1 VRNAA
6 LITGI
11 APLYYKSV
19 LERNPHLREQ
29 CVTAA
34 MPYGNSEGDYQY
46 LANSPRDT
54 FLFPK
59 HDTQHFHMIYAG
71 AMLPNADIVLERFL
85 DALVILREENSE
97 LMERLQIHFVGTGTS
112 PNDPKGYNVLPQ
124 VQRFGLGRWVHE
136 YPNRISYV
144 DVLNH
149 LAHSS
154 AILILGSTDPHYS
167 PSKIYQSVQA
177 KRPIFA
183 LLHEMSTAV
192 NVLRESLAGNA
203 VTFRG
208 ERIPNGREI
217 AIALADFI
225 REPQYDAEAVQWNAF
240 EAYSARNSA
249 RILAAAVDDAM
260 ELFEQRVYRRH

>member
-1 VRNAA
+1 
-6 LITGI
+6 
-11 APLYYKSV
+11 
-19 LERNPHLREQ
+19 
-29 CVTAA
+29 

-85 DALVILREENSE
+85 DALEILREQDSDV
-97 LMERLQIHFVGTGTS
+97 MERLQVHFVGTGTS
-112 PNDPKGYNVLPQ
+112 PNDPKGYNIWPK
-124 VQRFGLGRWVHE
+124 VQRYGLGRWVHE

-177 KRPIFA
+177 RRPIFA

-192 NVLRESLAGNA
+192 NVLRESRAGKA
-203 VTFRG
+203 VTFT
-208 ERIPNGREI
+208 EEQIPSGCEI
-217 AIALADFI
+217 AIALGDFI
-225 REPQYDAEAVQWNAF
+225 RDPQYDVEAVEWNAF
-240 EAYSARNSA
+240 ETYSARNSA
-249 RILAAAVDDAM
+249 RILAAAVADAM
-260 ELFEQRVYRRH
+260 ELFEQRVH